1 MSAEAGPYA
10 GLDRFECRKKLWAD
24 MEAAGLTIKTEP
36 YRTQVPR
43 SQRGGEIVEPMVST
57 QWFVK
62 MKPMA
67 QMGLEAVRSG
77 RIKII
82 PERFTK
88 VYYNWLEN
96 IRDWCISRQLWWGHR
111 IPAWYCADCRGMT
124 VAKDDPTRCEHCGS
138 PRIEQD
144 PDVLDTWFSSGL
156 WPFSTLGWPDD
167 TRRPAPLLPDDG
179 DGDRLRHPVLLGG
192 AHDHAGPALHQRHP
206 VRDGVPARARPG

>member
-1 MSAEAGPYA
+1 M
-10 GLDRFECRKKLWAD
+10 DRFECRKKLWAD

-67 QMGLEAVRSG
+67 DMGLEAVRSG

-111 IPAWYCADCRGMT
+111 IPAWHCADCGHTT
-124 VAKDDPTRCEHCGS
+124 VAKT
-138 PRIEQD
+138 D
-144 PDVLDTWFSSGL
+144 PDALRALRLDPHRAGPGRAGHLVQLRACGRSRRWAGPMTR
-156 WPFSTLGWPDD
+156 PTCAAT
-167 TRRPAPLLPDDG
+167 TRR
-179 DGDRLRHPVLLGG
+179 R
-192 AHDHAGPALHQRHP
+192 
-206 VRDGVPARARPG
+206 